1 MTSLSYAE
9 ANLTRF
15 IQKSTWEDLPP
26 EVQERARVCMLDN
39 LGSALAGIQAKVS
52 RIAAETAQALFPGEC
67 ATLIYSG
74 HKVSAL
80 GAAFANGV
88 AANAV
93 DIDDSGMYTWGHPGA
108 QVLAAALALC
118 EVRNASGAEMMAAS
132 VVGYE
137 VMFRAARCWYDS
149 NSFMRCCGSWG
160 STGCAALAAHIMELP
175 PEQILN
181 ALGIAEFDSPYL
193 PLMKS
198 VDEPT
203 MVKHGIGLGAL
214 TGLMSADLASR
225 GFTGT
230 SSLFSEARYRSW
242 VGDIGENFIL
252 PRGIAWKDFSC
263 CAWSHPALLAIQRLL
278 AEKKFSDP
286 EISRIIVEVYEAAS
300 YLGVRLPETTE
311 QAQFNLAWPIA
322 ALIVDGEVGPK
333 QVLEPRLSDERIRV
347 IAAKVEL
354 VVSDELTRLYQL
366 CEVGDPEGRDAAR
379 VTVELRNGQRM
390 ESGLVYIPTYAEQ
403 NWDRNRMERKF
414 RWLLEGLFPKLAI
427 SQLIELIWNL
437 DQLKDVSE
445 LTNLISNHLSP
456 TGPILAERV

>member
-15 IQKSTWEDLPP
+15 IQKTTWEDLPP
-26 EVQERARVCMLDN
+26 EVQERALVCMMDN
-39 LGSALAGIQAKVS
+39 LGSALAGVQARAS
-52 RIAAETAQALFPGEC
+52 RIAAETTRALFPGDQ

-74 HKVSAL
+74 LKVSAL

-108 QVLAAALALC
+108 QILAAALALC
-118 EVRNASGAEMMAAS
+118 EARNASGAEMLTAT

-137 VMFRAARCWYDS
+137 IMFRAGRFWYDS
-149 NSFMRCCGSWG
+149 NSLMRCCGSWG
-160 STGCAALAAHIMELP
+160 STGCAALAAHIMKLL

-181 ALGIAEFDSPYL
+181 ALGIAEFHSPYL

-198 VDEPT
+198 VDEPA
-203 MVKHGIGLGAL
+203 MAKHGIGLGAL

-230 SSLFSEARYRSW
+230 SSLFSEERYSSW
-242 VGDIGENFIL
+242 VGDIGEDFIL

-263 CAWSHPALLAIQRLL
+263 CAWAHPALLAIQRLL
-278 AEKKFSDP
+278 AENKFSEP
-286 EISRIIVEVYEAAS
+286 EISKIILEVYEAAS
-300 YLGVRLPETTE
+300 YLSTALPETTD

-333 QVLEPRLSDERIRV
+333 QVLEPRLSDERIRA

-354 VVSDELTRLYQL
+354 TVSDELTRLYQL
-366 CEVGDPEGRDAAR
+366 CEVGDPEGKDAAR
-379 VTVELRNGQRM
+379 VTIELMNGQKIV
-390 ESGLVYIPTYAEQ
+390 SGLSYIQTYAEQ
-403 NWDRNRMERKF
+403 NWNRDRMEKKF
-414 RWLLEGLFPKLAI
+414 RWLLAEIFPGSAI
-427 SQLIELIWNL
+427 NQLIEMIWNFDKL
-437 DQLKDVSE
+437 EHVSE
-445 LTNLISNHLSP
+445 LTTVLSNYISPVSP
-456 TGPILAERV
+456 ISAERD

>member
-9 ANLTRF
+9 ANLTHF
-15 IQKSTWEDLPP
+15 IQKITWDDLPP
-26 EVQERARVCMLDN
+26 EVQERARVCMMDN
-39 LGSALAGIQAKVS
+39 LGSALAGVQARAS
-52 RIAAETAQALFPGEC
+52 RIAAETAQALFPGDQS
-67 ATLIYSG
+67 TLIYSG
-74 HKVSAL
+74 RKVSAL

-118 EVRNASGAEMMAAS
+118 ESRNTSGAEMMAAS

-137 VMFRAARCWYDS
+137 VMFRAARFWYDS

-160 STGCAALAAHIMELP
+160 STGCAALAAHVMKLP
-175 PEQILN
+175 PEQIMN

-230 SSLFSEARYRSW
+230 SSLFSEERYNSW

-252 PRGIAWKDFSC
+252 PRGIAWKDFAC

-278 AEKKFSDP
+278 AEKKYVEQEVSK
-286 EISRIIVEVYEAAS
+286 IIVEVYEAALH
-300 YLGVRLPETTE
+300 LGTRLPETTE

-333 QVLEPRLSDERIRV
+333 QVLEPRLSDERMRA

-379 VTVELRNGQRM
+379 VTIELMNGQKI
-390 ESGLVYIPTYAEQ
+390 ESGLAHIPIYAEQ
-403 NWDRNRMERKF
+403 AWDRDRVERKF
-414 RWLLEGLFPKLAI
+414 RWLLEDSFHESAI
-427 SQLIELIWNL
+427 NQLVEIIWNFDKL
-437 DQLKDVSE
+437 RDVSK
-445 LTNLISNHLSP
+445 LTSLISAL
-456 TGPILAERV
+456 LF

>member
-1 MTSLSYAE
+1 MTSLAYAE

-15 IQKSTWEDLPP
+15 IQKTTWEDLPP
-26 EVQERARVCMLDN
+26 EVQERARVCMMDN
-39 LGSALAGIQAKVS
+39 LGSALAGIQARAS
-52 RIAAETAQALFPGEC
+52 RIAAETAQALFLGDQS
-67 ATLIYSG
+67 TLIYSG
-74 HKVSAL
+74 RKVSAL

-108 QVLAAALALC
+108 QALAAALALC
-118 EVRNASGAEMMAAS
+118 EARNASGAEMLAAS

-160 STGCAALAAHIMELP
+160 STGCAALAAHIMKLP

-225 GFTGT
+225 DFTGT
-230 SSLFSEARYRSW
+230 SSLFSEERYSSW

-252 PRGIAWKDFSC
+252 PRGITWKDFAC
-263 CAWSHPALLAIQRLL
+263 CAWSHPAVLAIQRLL
-278 AEKKFSDP
+278 AEGKFVEQ
-286 EISRIIVEVYEAAS
+286 EISKIIVEVYEAALH
-300 YLGVRLPETTE
+300 LGTRLPETTE

-333 QVLEPRLSDERIRV
+333 QVLEPRLSDERIRA

-354 VVSDELTRLYQL
+354 TVSDELTRLYQL

-379 VTVELRNGQRM
+379 VTIELKNGQKV
-390 ESGLVYIPTYAEQ
+390 ESDLSYIQTYAEQ
-403 NWDRNRMERKF
+403 NWNRDRMEKKF
-414 RWLLEGLFPKLAI
+414 RWLLEEILPKPAI
-427 SQLIELIWNL
+427 SQLVEMIWNL
-437 DQLKDVSE
+437 DKLKDISE
-445 LTNLISNHLSP
+445 LTNLISTHLSP
-456 TGPILAERV
+456 VSPALSERV